1 MQGFA
6 YANGPEG
13 IYSDAAGCG
22 TVFENNVIKIIYMM
36 SMFTTMSMLTTMIF
50 KLDQVYLACRTQ

>member
-36 SMFTTMSMLTTMIF
+36 SMFMLTTMIF
-50 KLDQVYLACRTQ
+50 KLDQVHLACRTQ

>member
-36 SMFTTMSMLTTMIF
+36 SMVTTMSMLTTI
-50 KLDQVYLACRTQ
+50 DI